1 VALDDVEVIVTLAG
15 LAERL
20 KSGPGIVQM
29 VVGGSAAGA
38 VIEGATTGPMVA
50 DWTGITEKNANNANI
65 ILSFNMLT
73 PGEAVQVLI
82 I

>member
-1 VALDDVEVIVTLAG
+1 MALDDAAVIVTLPG

-38 VIEGATTGPMVA
+38 VIEGATIGPINM
-50 DWTGITEKNANNANI
+50 DWTGIMEKDASNAKI
-65 ILSFNMLT
+65 ILSFNILT
-73 PGEAVQVLI
+73 PEEAVQVLI